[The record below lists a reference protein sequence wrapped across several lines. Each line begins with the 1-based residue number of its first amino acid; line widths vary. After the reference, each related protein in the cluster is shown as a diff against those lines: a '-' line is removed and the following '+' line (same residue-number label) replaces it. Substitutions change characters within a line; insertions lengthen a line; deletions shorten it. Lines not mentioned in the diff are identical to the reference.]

1 MLKAWLKVHPEGI
14 EPSSQEPESC
24 ILSIELQVL
33 ISFFTLVTLI
43 HILSSQIVL
52 SQSNS
57 KYSLASESDT
67 LFTKLR
73 GHFPN
78 ARAKV

>member
-33 ISFFTLVTLI
+33 MLITL
-43 HILSSQIVL
+43 
-52 SQSNS
+52 
-57 KYSLASESDT
+57 
-67 LFTKLR
+67 
-73 GHFPN
+73 
-78 ARAKV
+78 ARVVR